1 MVIAAYGHSPGCKCP
16 ECGTTSHRVH
26 SRYPRMIADLPCAG
40 RRIELHLTV
49 RRFVCNVVHCRR
61 KIFAERFGDG
71 VIRPMARRTARLE
84 TLVYHLALA
93 LGGRPA
99 ARFADRLGLPV
110 SNDTQLRTVRRYD
123 RPPPPPPSV
132 IGIDDWA
139 WRSNHRYGTIIC
151 DLERRKTIALLPDR
165 ESSTAK
171 AWLVEQPQIKIVA
184 RDRGGGCAQA
194 AAQALPQAEQVV
206 DRWHLMENASHAF
219 LDAVRKSMRQVRL
232 AVGTAT
238 VSPKLLTA
246 AERLQYEGYL
256 RREET
261 NSVIRGLVGDGV
273 SIKEIVRRTGHSRKL
288 VRSVIRGQRT
298 DIFRVRQTS
307 LEPHLPWLEAQWDA
321 GLRNGAEPWAAAW
334 LAGFGGGL
342 RVVTEWATR
351 RRRAEKA
358 ENGLG
363 HAPAARTIVRLMT
376 LERNNLTKAQ
386 TMMVAAIE
394 EQLPDLVDARNV
406 VESFHEMLRRK
417 SKDDLDT
424 WINCAAASLI
434 SPFANGVIRDRAAV
448 QNAITSIWSNGPTE
462 GHITKQTHQAPDVRA
477 RETGFA

>member
-1 MVIAAYGHSPGCKCP
+1 M
-16 ECGTTSHRVH
+16 
-26 SRYPRMIADLPCAG
+26 
-40 RRIELHLTV
+40 
-49 RRFVCNVVHCRR
+49 
-61 KIFAERFGDG
+61 
-71 VIRPMARRTARLE
+71 
-84 TLVYHLALA
+84 
-93 LGGRPA
+93 
-99 ARFADRLGLPV
+99 PV
-110 SNDTQLRTVRRYD
+110 SNDTLLRTVRRYD
-123 RPPPPPPSV
+123 RPPSTPPTV

-139 WRSNHRYGTIIC
+139 WRRNHRYGTIIC

-165 ESSTAK
+165 EPSTAK

-184 RDRGGGCAQA
+184 RDRGGAY
-194 AAQALPQAEQVV
+194 AQALPQAEQVA

-219 LDAVRKSMRQVRL
+219 LDAVRKSMRQVRI

-238 VSPKLLTA
+238 VNSKLLTA
-246 AERLQYEGYL
+246 AERLQYDGYL

-261 NSVIRGLVGDGV
+261 NSVIRGLVGEGL
-273 SIKEIVRRTGHSRKL
+273 SIKAIVRRTGHSRKL
-288 VRSVIRGQRT
+288 VRSIVRGQRT

-321 GLRNGAEPWAAAW
+321 GSRNGAELWRQLR

-386 TMMVAAIE
+386 TMTVAAIE
-394 EQLPDLVDARNV
+394 EQLPDLVEARDV

-424 WINCAAASLI
+424 WIDRAAASLVA
-434 SPFANGVIRDRAAV
+434 PFANGIIRDRAAV
-448 QNAITSIWSNGPTE
+448 QNAITSQWSNGQTE
-462 GHITKQTHQAPDVRA
+462 GQITKLKLIKRQMDRRGKLDLLEA
-477 RETGFA
+477 RVIGAT

>member
-1 MVIAAYGHSPGCKCP
+1 
-16 ECGTTSHRVH
+16 
-26 SRYPRMIADLPCAG
+26 MIADLPCAR

-110 SNDTQLRTVRRYD
+110 SNDTLLRTVRRYD

-184 RDRGGGCAQA
+184 RDRGGGYAQA

-219 LDAVRKSMRQVRL
+219 LDAVRKSIRQVRL

-363 HAPAARTIVRLMT
+363 HAPTARTIVRLMT

-462 GHITKQTHQAPDVRA
+462 GQITKQTHQAPDVRA

>member
-171 AWLVEQPQIKIVA
+171 AWLVEQPQINIVA